1 MNAAKQ
7 RNLLRILHLVIGG
20 IVGTY
25 IYSPW
30 GAEPAFA
37 MAVKIALIPLLG
49 ATGLMMWKQAWLRK
63 ALAHQARPEG
73 SR

>member
-7 RNLLRILHLVIGG
+7 RSLLRILHLVIGG
-20 IVGTY
+20 VVGTY

-37 MAVKIALIPLLG
+37 LAVKVALIPLLG

-63 ALAHQARPEG
+63 ALASQSRPQV

>member
-7 RNLLRILHLVIGG
+7 RSLLRILHLIIGG

-37 MAVKIALIPLLG
+37 MAVKIGLVPLLG
-49 ATGLMMWKQAWLRK
+49 ATGLMMWKQVWLRRT
-63 ALAHQARPEG
+63 LANPAKLEG
-73 SR
+73 NR